1 MSLVSKQ
8 VTFRVVMT
16 RAHAKRYAVPT
27 KARIFSFWPRKK
39 AKARRIEAGA
49 SPAGPIAVQ
58 ERRVEKPSL
67 GLPRFHTTAADHVD
81 RERGDPRT
89 RERVRLRSSFTPA
102 QPVIDPR
109 MFAGRREILE
119 SLIRAVEDQRS
130 HVVIYGDRGAG
141 KTSLLR
147 MLSRAALEA
156 KYIVVY
162 FSCGATSDF
171 TETFQTVAAEI
182 PLLYHSAVSPISSNV
197 GTSLLDLLGTG
208 KLTPRLFGDA
218 SAKLVGTRVLVV
230 LDEFDRAESAE
241 FRRDVAELIKT
252 LSDVSARL
260 QLVIGGVATD
270 LIDLMEHIPS
280 IRRSV
285 AALRV
290 PAMAD
295 AEVVS
300 LIENGSK
307 MSGIKFDPAAV
318 DLIVSAARGSP
329 YLTSLLCHVGGMLAL
344 DAGRLRVELHDVSQ
358 ALDDVI
364 DDFRRR
370 IPQQLV
376 HKLDQATQ
384 GMLAEG
390 TSELHPKTGR
400 TGRTPA
406 GVSISSRVLD
416 KLEKEG
422 ALAGVK
428 PAAFALM
435 IDSVTPYLQLKS
447 AREEILH
454 AAAPEAKQA
463 TSTGA

>member
-1 MSLVSKQ
+1 MSI
-8 VTFRVVMT
+8 TT
-16 RAHAKRYAVPT
+16 RIRSLWPQR
-27 KARIFSFWPRKK
+27 KAP
-39 AKARRIEAGA
+39 KARRPDAA
-49 SPAGPIAVQ
+49 PRPVNPVAVS
-58 ERRVEKPSL
+58 ERRIEKPTL

-81 RERGDPRT
+81 RERADPRA
-89 RERVRLRSSFTPA
+89 RERVRLRASFTPA

-109 MFAGRREILE
+109 MFAGRRDILE
-119 SLIRAVEDQRS
+119 TLIRAVEDQRS
-130 HVVIYGDRGAG
+130 HVVIYGERGAG

-147 MLSRAALEA
+147 MLSRAAMEA

-171 TETFQTVAAEI
+171 TETFRAVASEI

-197 GTSLLDLLGTG
+197 GTSLLDLLGQS

-218 SAKLVGTRVLVV
+218 AAKLVGTRVLVV
-230 LDEFDRAESAE
+230 LDEFDRAESPE

-290 PAMAD
+290 PAMDD
-295 AEVVS
+295 AEVVG

-307 MSGIKFDPAAV
+307 MSGLKFDPAAI

-344 DAGRLRVELHDVSQ
+344 DAGRVRVELDDVSR

-364 DDFRRR
+364 EDFRRR
-370 IPQQLV
+370 LPQKLV
-376 HKLDQATQ
+376 RQLDQAAQ
-384 GMLAEG
+384 GLSADSIANESSAAKAARG
-390 TSELHPKTGR
+390 GR
-400 TGRTPA
+400 ATLGA
-406 GVSISSRVLD
+406 SVSAKVLE

-428 PAAFALM
+428 PAAYALM
-435 IDSVTPYLQLKS
+435 MDSVTPYLQLQS
-447 AREEILH
+447 AREEILLT
-454 AAAPEAKQA
+454 AAVEEKRT
-463 TSTGA
+463 TSAST